1 MFEGP
6 GPGLFQ
12 FTLNSGRVVQ
22 LDDLHIAL
30 TYAGLLE
37 GIPDAEYNER
47 LVQQAIRA
55 MVPIWGERPT
65 YLCSPKTRRVTEA
78 GRSYERLPELRYH
91 AWLTSHPMDPRWC
104 DSEVVAIWY
113 GPKEPDVPVR
123 HIVIRDL
130 KDLPW
135 EQCAQDLNY

>member
-55 MVPIWGERPT
+55 MVPIWGG
-65 YLCSPKTRRVTEA
+65 A
-78 GRSYERLPELRYH
+78 
-91 AWLTSHPMDPRWC
+91 
-104 DSEVVAIWY
+104 
-113 GPKEPDVPVR
+113 PDVPR
-123 HIVIRDL
+123 PQLLEAIGRSS
-130 KDLPW
+130 
-135 EQCAQDLNY
+135 AA